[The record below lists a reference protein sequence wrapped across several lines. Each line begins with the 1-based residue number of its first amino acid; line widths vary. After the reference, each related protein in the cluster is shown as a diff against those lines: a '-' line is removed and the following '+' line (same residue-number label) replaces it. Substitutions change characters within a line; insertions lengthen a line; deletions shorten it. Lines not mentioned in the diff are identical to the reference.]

1 MKVKGIKMSIAEKYG
16 WLKNI
21 LESVKVCNRKKCYR
35 GMQLLKFKKKRE
47 QCYISD
53 SYRNNVSFIH
63 QMNDT
68 LSIVLNRDSI

>member
-16 WLKNI
+16 WLKNR
-21 LESVKVCNRKKCYR
+21 LESVKVCNRKKCYN

-63 QMNDT
+63 QMNGT
-68 LSIVLNRDSI
+68 FNCIT

>member
-1 MKVKGIKMSIAEKYG
+1 
-16 WLKNI
+16 
-21 LESVKVCNRKKCYR
+21 
-35 GMQLLKFKKKRE
+35 MQLLKFKKKRE

-68 LSIVLNRDSI
+68 LSIVLNRDGI

>member
-16 WLKNI
+16 GLKNR
-21 LESVKVCNRKKCYR
+21 LKCVKVCNRKKCYK

-53 SYRNNVSFIH
+53 S
-63 QMNDT
+63 
-68 LSIVLNRDSI
+68 